1 MPDLITGD
9 FDSADQD
16 HVEYFR
22 AQGARVVA
30 TPDQDHTDFT
40 KALIELDKVDK
51 MNKEDKLDKVDK
63 MNKAGGLGAVVAF
76 IESGGRVDHMMGN
89 FQV

>member
-16 HVEYFR
+16 HVEHFR
-22 AQGARVVA
+22 ALGARVIA

-40 KALIELDKVDK
+40 KALIELDKMD
-51 MNKEDKLDKVDK
+51 KEDKLDKVDK
-63 MNKAGGLGAVVAF
+63 MNKAGGLGAVAAF

>member
-9 FDSADQD
+9 FDSADLN
-16 HVEYFR
+16 HVEHFR
-22 AQGARVVA
+22 ALGARVVA

-63 MNKAGGLGAVVAF
+63 MNKAGGLGAVAAF